1 MRRPATEAY
10 VQIVQ
15 DKPRSAT
22 MKDKSTNHGEGNPE
36 AAAEFNKAER
46 KFVDSPQGKE
56 KISKGP
62 QVRPDEQ
69 ADLEQAEQRAKARG
83 KNDDSNTT
91 KMK

>member
-1 MRRPATEAY
+1 MCNSFTTNRGAHDEREEHQSRRG
-10 VQIVQ
+10 
-15 DKPRSAT
+15 K
-22 MKDKSTNHGEGNPE
+22 PE

-46 KFVDSPQGKE
+46 KFVNSPQGKA

-62 QVRPDEQ
+62 EVRPDEQ

>member
-1 MRRPATEAY
+1 MAE
-10 VQIVQ
+10 
-15 DKPRSAT
+15 KG
-22 MKDKSTNHGEGNPE
+22 TNHGEGNPE

-46 KFVDSPQGKE
+46 EFVNSTQGKA

-62 QVRPDEQ
+62 QVRPEEE

-83 KNDDSNTT
+83 KNDDSHTT

>member
-1 MRRPATEAY
+1 
-10 VQIVQ
+10 
-15 DKPRSAT
+15 
-22 MKDKSTNHGEGNPE
+22 MKQQSTNHGEGNPE
-36 AAAEFNKAER
+36 AAGEFNKAEQ
-46 KFVDSPQGKE
+46 KFVNSPKGKE

-62 QVRPDEQ
+62 NVRPGEE